1 MSNIDQIITTEIT
14 INGATRPASGGAVY
28 DLYNPAR
35 PTELVGHAAAA
46 TREDMNAAVEA
57 AHQAF
62 PAWAALSFEKRAAK
76 LREIAAKLTADEE
89 DVKYR
94 SRLFTREHGKIARET
109 LLEMSRLGD
118 RFLQAAAYGERMA
131 IDERMGPAEIGPR
144 FDTIVTRQPRG
155 VAALIVPWNWPLSI
169 LGAKLPQA
177 LVTGNTVVVKPSED
191 SAMAPVLTLQIIAQM
206 LPPGVV
212 NIVTG
217 DAKVIGDTL
226 SGHPLVRMVNFTGS
240 VAVGRH
246 VMKVAAENI
255 TPVTL
260 ELGGNDPALI
270 LEDAE
275 LNEEV
280 FTRMYWGAFASSGQ
294 ICMALK
300 RMYVHESRYDEV
312 VDGFTAACER
322 AVIGDGLLPVTTMGP
337 VNNARQLK
345 VVTDMIAEA
354 RAKGAD
360 LKECGQVPDEALYY
374 GGGYFQRPALV
385 YGADPSLKMVRE
397 EQFGPCLP
405 IMKFRTDE
413 EAIALANDSEFGLC
427 SSVWTTDA
435 ERAMRIARRL
445 EAGYT
450 YVNGH
455 GPMAQDGRGPFG
467 GFKQS
472 GIGRNLGYDAFWPLP
487 NRIPYLALPDSCW
500 GKNHD
505 KDRQR
510 HHRLQRL
517 AAFFYGGECG

>member
-1 MSNIDQIITTEIT
+1 MSNMDQVITTDIV
-14 INGATRPASGGAVY
+14 INGDVRPASSGAVY

-35 PTELVGHAAAA
+35 PSELVGHAAAA
-46 TREDMNAAVEA
+46 TKDDMNAAVEA
-57 AHQAF
+57 AHGAF
-62 PAWAALSFEKRAAK
+62 PAWAELGFAERAK
-76 LREIAAKLTADEE
+76 ILREIAKALTGDEE

-131 IDERMGPAEIGPR
+131 IDEVMGPAEVGPQ
-144 FDTIVTRQPRG
+144 FDTVIMRQPRG

-191 SAMAPVLTLQIIAQM
+191 SAMAPVLTLQIIAKM
-206 LPPGVV
+206 LPPGVI
-212 NIVTG
+212 NIITG
-217 DAKVIGDTL
+217 DAKEIGDTL
-226 SGHPLVRMVNFTGS
+226 TGHPLVRMVNFTGS
-240 VAVGRH
+240 VAVGKH
-246 VMKVAAENI
+246 VMKVAADNL

-260 ELGGNDPALI
+260 ELGGNDAALI
-270 LEDAE
+270 LEDAK
-275 LNEEV
+275 LDEEA
-280 FTRMYWGAFASSGQ
+280 FTKMYWGAFASTGQ

-322 AVIGDGLLPVTTMGP
+322 AVVGDGLLPETTMGP
-337 VNNARQLK
+337 VNNPRQLK

-360 LKECGQVPDEALYY
+360 LKECGQVPDDELYH

-385 YGADPSLKMVRE
+385 YDADPDLKMVRE

-405 IMKFRTDE
+405 IMKFRTEDE
-413 EAIALANDSEFGLC
+413 AVAAANDSIFGLC
-427 SSVWTTDA
+427 SSVWTEDA
-435 ERAMRIARRL
+435 ERAMRLSRRI

-450 YVNGH
+450 YINGH

-467 GFKQS
+467 GFKHS
-472 GIGRNLGYDAFWPLP
+472 GIGRNLGYDGVLAFAEPHSVSAPAGFLV
-487 NRIPYLALPDSCW
+487 
-500 GKNHD
+500 
-505 KDRQR
+505 
-510 HHRLQRL
+510 
-517 AAFFYGGECG
+517 E